1 LPHNSCVIGSSKDYF
16 LVFYGDYV
24 KNNKGDFNFT
34 ILLTFEGLKNNSLT
48 FYKVFT
54 LFLGFYK
61 AI

>member
-1 LPHNSCVIGSSKDYF
+1 
-16 LVFYGDYV
+16 VFYGDYV